1 MDLIEWY
8 LLSNGLKLPGNLA
21 KSSKKKK
28 EAKK

>member
-1 MDLIEWY
+1 MNILEECLLI
-8 LLSNGLKLPGNLA
+8 LGVLPSKKLV